1 MVQYLRITL
10 RYGMDMS
17 YTQNP
22 HLPRLR
28 LEAARLVLNEGW
40 STRQVARH
48 TGVHQSSIVRW
59 VQYMK
64 LHHVGHTIPTLSSRP
79 HSHPKQL
86 SLEMVNTIVTYRREH
101 RRCAEVL
108 HYLLTKDGYEVSLSS
123 VKRVLK
129 RAGVTK
135 YSKWKKWHQYEPRPM
150 PEQPGVLVEI
160 DTIHDGPTDDRLY
173 IYTLIDVCSR
183 WTHAEVRERISTH
196 ASWQFVRSAQEALP
210 FQLQMLQS
218 DHGPEFSKHFSK
230 QLLAH
235 DIAHRHTHVRSPTE
249 NGHLERFNRTIQEEC
264 LNRIPKTLRA
274 YRKAIPEYL
283 HFYNTERPHMGLE
296 MQTPLEVMQSY

>member
-10 RYGMDMS
+10 RYGMDMP

-40 STRQVARH
+40 STRAVARH
-48 TGVHQSSIVRW
+48 TGFHQSSIVRW
-59 VQYMK
+59 VQYVK
-64 LHHVGHTIPTLSSRP
+64 LHHVGHTIPTQSSRP
-79 HSHPKQL
+79 HHHPNEL
-86 SLEMVNTIVTYRREH
+86 SRETVDAIVRYRIEH
-101 RRCAEVL
+101 RRCAEVI
-108 HYLLTKDGYEVSLSS
+108 HHLLLQDGYDVSLSS
-123 VKRVLK
+123 VKRVLR
-129 RAGVTK
+129 RAGFIRHGRGKT
-135 YSKWKKWHQYEPRPM
+135 WHHYEPRPL
-150 PEQPGVLVEI
+150 PEKPGMLVEI
-160 DTIHDGPTDDRLY
+160 DTIMDGPTTDRLY

-183 WTHAEVRERISTH
+183 WACAYPLEQISTH
-196 ASWQFVRSAQEALP
+196 ASWAFVQRAQKHLP
-210 FQLQMLQS
+210 FSVSMLQS

-235 DIAHRHTHVRSPTE
+235 DIQHRHTHIRSPAE

-264 LNRIPKTLRA
+264 LQRIPKTLRA

-283 HFYNTERPHMGLE
+283 RFYNTERPHMGID
-296 MQTPLEVMQSY
+296 MQTPLIVMQRY